1 MEGGLV
7 DDLGK
12 NHCSLV
18 NTCGV
23 SVPSCAGEEVS
34 VDVDWFNLEGPA
46 VGVAGGPEDWVAFEA
61 GVDVEVV
68 WLGVGV

>member
-1 MEGGLV
+1 M
-7 DDLGK
+7 DDFGM

-18 NTCGV
+18 IICGV
-23 SVPSCAGEEVS
+23 SAPSCAGEEVS

-46 VGVAGGPEDWVAFEA
+46 VGVAGGPETVVEFEV
-61 GVDVEVV
+61 GEDVEVV